1 MKLNPEYVKVASK
14 MIDESPYLKLLGTT
28 TELLDAGHYR
38 CRMELDRKHTNM
50 FGGINGGVNAGL
62 LDSVTYWCLLCC
74 MPEDVGYTTIDLTVN
89 DMHSAKSGIIYA
101 EGEVIKHGRTISLTE
116 GRITDE
122 KGTLI
127 AYGTSKLFASPTIQ
141 PMSLAAEYLD
151 VYKRQCIR
159 RSFATARQVLSC
171 GHLAGRALRSCRAIF
186 LARFAHYA

>member
-89 DMHSAKSGIIYA
+89 DMHSAQSGIIYA
-101 EGEVIKHGRTISLTE
+101 EGEVI
-116 GRITDE
+116 
-122 KGTLI
+122 
-127 AYGTSKLFASPTIQ
+127 
-141 PMSLAAEYLD
+141 
-151 VYKRQCIR
+151 
-159 RSFATARQVLSC
+159 
-171 GHLAGRALRSCRAIF
+171 
-186 LARFAHYA
+186 

>member
-101 EGEVIKHGRTISLTE
+101 TE

-141 PMSLAAEYLD
+141 PMSLAAEYLGIGTMPPKFID
-151 VYKRQCIR
+151 
-159 RSFATARQVLSC
+159 
-171 GHLAGRALRSCRAIF
+171 
-186 LARFAHYA
+186 

>member
-1 MKLNPEYVKVASK
+1 
-14 MIDESPYLKLLGTT
+14 
-28 TELLDAGHYR
+28 
-38 CRMELDRKHTNM
+38 MELDRKHTNM

-89 DMHSAKSGIIYA
+89 DMHSAQSGIIYA

-141 PMSLAAEYLD
+141 PMSLAAEYLEIGTMPPKFID
-151 VYKRQCIR
+151 
-159 RSFATARQVLSC
+159 
-171 GHLAGRALRSCRAIF
+171 
-186 LARFAHYA
+186 